1 MKMTI
6 GKQKFPLA
14 ILQLN
19 RGETAY
25 IERGS
30 MVFHSP
36 GIQLKARLNG
46 NGKGLGKLVSAIG
59 RKMTSGESALI
70 TEVIAK
76 TNGSLSVAPNV
87 PGEIALLDIGQEQ
100 FYINDSAFLAM
111 SGDASYHM
119 SLQKLSGMFGGNTS
133 GLFIMKTKGQ
143 GQVLINAF
151 GSIEAVDITNDDIII
166 DNQHVVAWSTSLDY
180 HITLDNGLFNSGLT
194 GEGIVNHFSGTG
206 RIYVQTL
213 NIESLAKTVEPY
225 LIRK

>member
-1 MKMTI
+1 
-6 GKQKFPLA
+6 
-14 ILQLN
+14 
-19 RGETAY
+19 
-25 IERGS
+25 

-36 GIQLKARLNG
+36 GIQLKARLNS
-46 NGKGLGKLVSAIG
+46 NGKGLGKLVSTIG
-59 RKMTSGESALI
+59 RKMTSGESGLI

-87 PGEIALLDIGQEQ
+87 PGEIALLDIGREQ
-100 FYINDSAFLAM
+100 FYINDGAFLAM

>member
-1 MKMTI
+1 
-6 GKQKFPLA
+6 
-14 ILQLN
+14 
-19 RGETAY
+19 
-25 IERGS
+25 
-30 MVFHSP
+30 
-36 GIQLKARLNG
+36 
-46 NGKGLGKLVSAIG
+46 
-59 RKMTSGESALI
+59 MTSGESSLI

-87 PGEIALLDIGQEQ
+87 PGEIVLLDIGREQ
-100 FYINDSAFLAM
+100 FYINDGAFLAM

-119 SLQKLSGMFGGNTS
+119 SLQKLSGIFGGNSS

-180 HITLDNGLFNSGLT
+180 HITLDNGLFNSSLT
-194 GEGIVNHFSGTG
+194 GEGIVNHFNGTG

>member
-1 MKMTI
+1 
-6 GKQKFPLA
+6 
-14 ILQLN
+14 
-19 RGETAY
+19 
-25 IERGS
+25 

-46 NGKGLGKLVSAIG
+46 SGKGLGKLVSALG
-59 RKMTSGESALI
+59 RKMTSGESGLI

-76 TNGSLSVAPNV
+76 TNASLSVAPNV
-87 PGEIALLDIGQEQ
+87 PGEIALLDIGHEQ
-100 FYINDSAFLAM
+100 FYINDGAFLAM

-151 GSIEAVDITNDDIII
+151 GSIEALDITNDDIII

>member
-1 MKMTI
+1 
-6 GKQKFPLA
+6 
-14 ILQLN
+14 
-19 RGETAY
+19 
-25 IERGS
+25 
-30 MVFHSP
+30 
-36 GIQLKARLNG
+36 
-46 NGKGLGKLVSAIG
+46 
-59 RKMTSGESALI
+59 MTSGESALI

-100 FYINDSAFLAM
+100 FYINDGAFLAM

-119 SLQKLSGMFGGNTS
+119 SLQKLSGIFGGNTS

-166 DNQHVVAWSTSLDY
+166 DNQHVVAWSTSLNY

-194 GEGIVNHFSGTG
+194 GEGIVNHFSGAG

>member
-19 RGETAY
+19 QRETAY

-30 MVFHSP
+30 MVYHSP

-46 NGKGLGKLVSAIG
+46 NGKGIGRLVSAIG
-59 RKMTSGESALI
+59 RKATSGESALI
-70 TEVIAK
+70 TEIIAK
-76 TNGSLSVAPNV
+76 QNGSLSVAPNV
-87 PGEIALLDIGQEQ
+87 PGEIAKLDIGPEQ
-100 FYINDSAFLAM
+100 YYINDGAFLAM
-111 SGDASYHM
+111 SGDVGYSM
-119 SLQKLSGMFGGNTS
+119 RIQKLSGMLGGNSS

-143 GQVLINAF
+143 GQLLVNAF
-151 GSIEAVDITNDDIII
+151 GSIEPVSITNDSIII
-166 DNQHVVAWSTSLDY
+166 DNQHVVAWSASLDY
-180 HITLDNGLFNSGLT
+180 HITVDNGIFNSGLT
-194 GEGIVNHFSGTG
+194 GEGLVNQFNGTG
-206 RIYVQTL
+206 TIYVQTL

>member
-25 IERGS
+25 IERSS

-46 NGKGLGKLVSAIG
+46 SGKGLGKLVSALG

-100 FYINDSAFLAM
+100 FYINDGAFLAM

-119 SLQKLSGMFGGNTS
+119 SLQKLSGIFGGNSS

-166 DNQHVVAWSTSLDY
+166 DNQHVVAWSTTLDY